1 MNAAQAKRVP
11 LQDLLAGLG
20 VYPERHNTAKG
31 ELWYLSPLRQETTP
45 SFKVHA
51 PKNLWYDFGLGV
63 GGNVVDFAVVYF
75 RVGVAQALREITTI
89 ASGLAPATN
98 PPVPT
103 AAVPL
108 DPPAPK
114 AGAILRPLT
123 NRSLLAYLSRRGI
136 PAEVARPY
144 LQEIH
149 YRHNNKPY
157 FALAFPNA
165 SGGYELRNPYF
176 KGTWAPKDISQVAG
190 AGPATVAIF
199 EGFMDFLSAVACRVL
214 ADPHPSII
222 VVNSASLRAR
232 ALAAIPV
239 EVHTVELYF
248 DHDDTGRALTGYFRE
263 ELHELV
269 VVDRS
274 NQYSGHK
281 DLNAWAVAQEPA
293 VRLSPPVER

>member
-31 ELWYLSPLRQETTP
+31 ELWYLSPFREETTP
-45 SFKVHA
+45 SFKIHEG
-51 PKNLWYDFGLGV
+51 KNVWYDFGLAA
-63 GGNVVDFAVVYF
+63 GGNVIDFAMLYF
-75 RVGVAQALREITTI
+75 RVDVAQALHEI
-89 ASGLAPATN
+89 ASVAGGMAPASN
-98 PPVPT
+98 PAVL
-103 AAVPL
+103 AARPL

-190 AGPATVAIF
+190 ADPATVAIF
-199 EGFMDFLSAVACRVL
+199 EGFMDFLSALACRVL

-232 ALAAIPV
+232 ALAAIQA
-239 EVHTVELYF
+239 EAHTVELYF

-263 ELHELV
+263 ELPELV

-281 DLNAWAVAQEPA
+281 DLNVWAVAQEPA